1 MRARL
6 MALQASRARLVA
18 RAAAEREYV
27 GTVLDRVDAASGWM
41 DSAAKLAAEAGR
53 YPLLLAAGAA
63 FLVALWPR
71 RTISWAL
78 RGWSLYVL
86 YRRGAALWQ
95 RISPRLPRALP

>member
-6 MALQASRARLVA
+6 MALPASRADLLA

-27 GTVLDRVDAASGWM
+27 GTVLDRVDAADRWM
-41 DSAAKLAAEAGR
+41 GSAARLAAAAGR
-53 YPLLLAAGAA
+53 HPLLLAASAA

-71 RTISWAL
+71 RALSWAL

-86 YRRGAALWQ
+86 YRRGEALWQ
-95 RISPRLPRALP
+95 RISPRPGRALR